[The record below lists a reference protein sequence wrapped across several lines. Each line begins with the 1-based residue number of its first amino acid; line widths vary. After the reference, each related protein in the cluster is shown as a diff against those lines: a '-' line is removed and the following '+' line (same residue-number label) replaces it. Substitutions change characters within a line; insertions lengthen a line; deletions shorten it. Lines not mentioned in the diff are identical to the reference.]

1 MQQPTTKIEIGD
13 GHFIVLV
20 KPLMH
25 RTAVEIHK
33 YLEQFQDKK
42 TADEHVVGEIFIRN
56 QGVEWSFGDLTTD
69 NILSVFAGMTEA
81 QYQKLSSE
89 VDRLYS
95 QTPLAVKPAG
105 FWQRIRSK
113 LS

>member
-1 MQQPTTKIEIGD
+1 MKQPTIKIDLGD
-13 GHFIVLV
+13 GDYIVLIG
-20 KPLMH
+20 PLMH
-25 RTAVEIHK
+25 VTSVEIQK
-33 YLEQFQDKK
+33 YMGQLTDKK
-42 TADEHVVGEIFIRN
+42 MADEHAVGEIFIRN
-56 QGVEWSFGDLTTD
+56 QGVEWSHGDFTTD

-89 VDRLYS
+89 VDRLYG